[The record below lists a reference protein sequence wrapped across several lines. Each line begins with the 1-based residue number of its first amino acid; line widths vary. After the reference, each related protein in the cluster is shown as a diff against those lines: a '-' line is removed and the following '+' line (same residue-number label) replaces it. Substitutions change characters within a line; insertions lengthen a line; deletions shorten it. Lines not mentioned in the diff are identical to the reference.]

1 MFIIVVPLI
10 GLVFLLFLIMC
21 STLCVLYYK
30 SHYKKDPIQRTVD
43 TPVSPCYYTLMQS
56 PLKALEQYDIEYD
69 YSMLHIENKIGEG
82 EFGVV
87 YKARAPGLKCGD
99 WEVSADEFVAI
110 KMLKTD
116 ADLKI
121 VLDFVKEV
129 DTVVNFE
136 HENVIRLLGIC
147 TEQLD

>member
-1 MFIIVVPLI
+1 
-10 GLVFLLFLIMC
+10 
-21 STLCVLYYK
+21 
-30 SHYKKDPIQRTVD
+30 
-43 TPVSPCYYTLMQS
+43 
-56 PLKALEQYDIEYD
+56 
-69 YSMLHIENKIGEG
+69 
-82 EFGVV
+82 
-87 YKARAPGLKCGD
+87 
-99 WEVSADEFVAI
+99 
-110 KMLKTD
+110 MLKTD